1 MTAMGAAVL
10 PERTIPIRD
19 ESDILVA
26 RRAGREL
33 SASIGMHSSDQAL
46 LATAISEL
54 ARNIVQYAGRGEILL
69 SIVES
74 RGQTGVE
81 VISRDNGPGI
91 LDIGLAMQ
99 DGFSTGGSLGLGL
112 PGSKRLVDEFEIA
125 SEPGKGTTIILKKWV
140 Y

>member
-1 MTAMGAAVL
+1 MMAVETPVL
-10 PERTIPIRD
+10 DERRVPILG
-19 ESDILVA
+19 EADILAA
-26 RRAGREL
+26 RRSGREL
-33 SASIGMHSSDQAL
+33 AAAIGMHSSDQAL

-54 ARNIVQYAGRGEILL
+54 ARNIVQYAGQGEILL
-69 SIVES
+69 AVVEA
-74 RGQTGVE
+74 RGHRGIQ
-81 VISRDNGPGI
+81 VISRDRGPGI

-140 Y
+140 F